1 MPACG
6 ISNNEGQGSGVPGTG
21 INCEKYFKNVGG
33 REGSGR
39 RDKNS
44 ARESLSHKY
53 LKKKVGAR
61 IDDHNLL
68 TNQNVVVAAPF
79 RIDDDDLLR

>member
-21 INCEKYFKNVGG
+21 INYEKYFKNVGG
-33 REGSGR
+33 REVPGR
-39 RDKNS
+39 RYKI
-44 ARESLSHKY
+44 AALESLR
-53 LKKKVGAR
+53 LDDCNNLVGAR

>member
-21 INCEKYFKNVGG
+21 VNCEKYFKNVGG
-33 REGSGR
+33 REVPGR
-39 RDKNS
+39 RYKIAALERLRLDDCDNLV
-44 ARESLSHKY
+44 R
-53 LKKKVGAR
+53 AR
-61 IDDHNLL
+61 IDDHDLL
-68 TNQNVVVAAPF
+68 TDQNVVIATPF

>member
-21 INCEKYFKNVGG
+21 VNCEKYFKNVGG
-33 REGSGR
+33 REVPGR
-39 RDKNS
+39 RDKIC
-44 ARESLSHKY
+44 ARESLRHDDCNN
-53 LKKKVGAR
+53 LVGAR
-61 IDDHNLL
+61 IDDNNLL
-68 TNQNVVVAAPF
+68 TNQNVVVATPF

>member
-6 ISNNEGQGSGVPGTG
+6 ISNNEGRGAVFPEPASIVK
-21 INCEKYFKNVGG
+21 NFKNVGG
-33 REGSGR
+33 REVPGR
-39 RDKNS
+39 RYKI
-44 ARESLSHKY
+44 AALESLR
-53 LKKKVGAR
+53 LDDCNNLVGAR